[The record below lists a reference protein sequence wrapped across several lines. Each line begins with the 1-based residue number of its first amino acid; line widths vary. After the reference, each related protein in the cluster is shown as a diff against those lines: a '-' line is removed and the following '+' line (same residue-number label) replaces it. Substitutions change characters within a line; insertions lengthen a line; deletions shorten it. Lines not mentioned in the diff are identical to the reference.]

1 MEILDFIKE
10 YWVII
15 AFFLGEIGV
24 GVGVVWGFI
33 QSIRKGMKCT
43 LRNDILD
50 IYDRCKEKRG
60 ITHYQLQSI
69 AYSYDVYKKL
79 KGNSFVDD
87 IVEKVKDFE
96 IVD

>member
-1 MEILDFIKE
+1 MEIINFIKE

-15 AFFLGEIGV
+15 VFFIGEIGV
-24 GVGVVWGFI
+24 VWAFI
-33 QSIRKGMKCT
+33 QSIREGIICT

-50 IYDRCKEKRG
+50 IYDRCKNKEE

-69 AYSYDVYKKL
+69 KHSYDVYKKL
-79 KGNSFVDD
+79 KGNSFVKD
-87 IVEKVKDFE
+87 IVDKVKNFK

>member
-15 AFFLGEIGV
+15 TFFIGEIGV
-24 GVGVVWGFI
+24 VLAFI
-33 QSIRKGMKCT
+33 QSIRKGIKCT

-50 IYDRCKEKRG
+50 IYDRCKDKQE
-60 ITHYQLQSI
+60 ITRYQLQSI
-69 AYSYDVYKKL
+69 KYSYEVYKKL

-87 IVEKVKDFE
+87 IVKKVNNFKE
-96 IVD
+96 ID

>member
-1 MEILDFIKE
+1 MDILNFLKE

-15 AFFLGEIGV
+15 TFFVGEIGV
-24 GVGVVWGFI
+24 VWVFV
-33 QSIRKGMKCT
+33 QSIKKGIKCT

-50 IYDRCKEKRG
+50 IYDRCSVTKT

-69 AYSYDVYKKL
+69 KYSYDVYKKF

-87 IVEKVKDFE
+87 IVKKVNDFR

>member
-15 AFFLGEIGV
+15 TFFIGEIGV
-24 GVGVVWGFI
+24 VWAFI
-33 QSIRKGMKCT
+33 QSIRKGIKCT

-50 IYDRCKEKRG
+50 IYDRCKDKQE
-60 ITHYQLQSI
+60 ITRYQLQSI
-69 AYSYDVYKKL
+69 KYSYEVYKKL

-87 IVEKVKDFE
+87 IVKKVNNFKE
-96 IVD
+96 ID